1 MSGVGVQELADAV
14 DQLRTRTNAV
24 TSEAKDAR
32 ERLETLPALIGESIA
47 SADAGQTR
55 ELRSERQD
63 LESVV
68 RDAEGS
74 EKILSRK
81 LETAVH
87 ELAKAELPTARHQAE
102 EARNRLEK
110 TAAQI
115 KVDAQ
120 AFLNASRSFSQTRS
134 RAREDGAGL
143 PGDDVRLQRQVAVAI
158 VGVLRDGFG
167 VV

>member
-1 MSGVGVQELADAV
+1 M
-14 DQLRTRTNAV
+14 
-24 TSEAKDAR
+24 
-32 ERLETLPALIGESIA
+32 
-47 SADAGQTR
+47 
-55 ELRSERQD
+55 
-63 LESVV
+63 
-68 RDAEGS
+68 
-74 EKILSRK
+74 
-81 LETAVH
+81 H

-134 RAREDGAGL
+134 SAREDGARL